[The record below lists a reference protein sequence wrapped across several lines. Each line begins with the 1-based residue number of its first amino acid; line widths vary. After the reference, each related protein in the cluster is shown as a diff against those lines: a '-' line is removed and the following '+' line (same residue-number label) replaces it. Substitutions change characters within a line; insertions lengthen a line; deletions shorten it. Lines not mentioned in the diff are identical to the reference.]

1 MRRWRPFGKTMKLP
15 NGTEAIVDL
24 TKLVGYCLDPT
35 HPYGQHKSRVFR
47 SALGLTR
54 ADAAELR
61 TALLTA
67 ARDEDAESKGT
78 SEYGWLFVIDFEMK
92 RDELRAVVRSH
103 WIIRRGEMR
112 PRLVTCF
119 VR

>member
-1 MRRWRPFGKTMKLP
+1 MKLP
-15 NGTEAIVDL
+15 NGTDAIVEL
-24 TKLVGYCLDPT
+24 TKLAGYCLDPT
-35 HPYGQHKSRVFR
+35 HPYGHHKARVFR

-54 ADAAELR
+54 ADAEELR
-61 TALLTA
+61 EALLQA
-67 ARDEDAESKGT
+67 AKEDDAEATGST
-78 SEYGWLFVIDFEMK
+78 DYGWLFVIDFEMK
-92 RDELRAVVRSH
+92 RDELQAVIRSR

>member
-1 MRRWRPFGKTMKLP
+1 MKLP
-15 NGTEAIVDL
+15 NGSEAIIDQA
-24 TKLVGYCLDPT
+24 KLVGYCLDPT
-35 HPYGQHKSRVFR
+35 HPYGRHKSRVFR
-47 SALGLTR
+47 AALGLKQ

-61 TALLTA
+61 AALMA
-67 ARDEDAESKGT
+67 AAKEEDAESQGD
-78 SEYGWLFVIDFEMK
+78 SEYGWLFVIDFEMT
-92 RDELRAVVRSH
+92 RADLRAVVRSR